1 MLLLQLRNRLR
12 NLPIE
17 FFPYKNHTAMNS
29 RVIIHCLLLLLYGV
43 VSCAPDRP
51 VIPTEVQAVDS
62 LIARNP
68 RAALTRIS
76 RLEER
81 YEMASDA
88 IRMRLALKKIKARD
102 KAFIPHHSD
111 DTICA
116 IIDYYDAHGTLAE
129 RMEAYHYGG
138 SVYRDLRDY
147 PRALEWY
154 NKVIDLA
161 ASEENPNDEIL
172 LLAYSQMSDVYGMQ
186 NKPREAL
193 DALSAS
199 FKIAKKLGQA
209 DLVSRA
215 DLAWAYQINGETD
228 SAYYYYKQV
237 LDEISQRKAY
247 KEYASYIA
255 TQLCFYEDFGDR
267 FRKERDT
274 CLNILRNIP
283 REDLTEYGCTALS
296 TSYERLGNL
305 DSAMSFEKLALDGF
319 LAAKDYLRARSTAS
333 NLYRLYKKKGDA
345 AGSYAFAEIAITCAD
360 SLETQMQL
368 KASECKDGFF
378 RYKRDV
384 DNERSLRSRN
394 ARLSFAVLGEAFG
407 LFLLISVVIFCFVF
421 YRKRIRE
428 LVENVNQLK
437 LDNEGLKASTAHNK
451 VLQALDDPN
460 LFTFCEKLRLR
471 IKNSKDLPIT
481 QAFMRNYLWPKVNA
495 AFPDF
500 QDNLYHAY
508 PSIKLNEVYLAYL
521 LRAGLRQ
528 AEIMILLDSSRSS
541 ISIRVKR
548 LEERLGCKVSSL

>member
-1 MLLLQLRNRLR
+1 
-12 NLPIE
+12 
-17 FFPYKNHTAMNS
+17 MNS
-29 RVIIHCLLLLLYGV
+29 RVIIYCLLSLLYGV
-43 VSCAPDRP
+43 TSCGPKKP
-51 VIPTEVQAVDS
+51 IIPAEVQAVDS

-68 RAALTRIS
+68 RVALTRII

-88 IRMRLALKKIKARD
+88 IRMRLALKKIKAQD

-116 IIDYYDAHGTLAE
+116 IINYYDIHGTSTE
-129 RMEAYHYGG
+129 RMEAYYYGG

-161 ASEENPNDEIL
+161 TSEEESNDEIL
-172 LLAYSQMSDVYGMQ
+172 LLTYSQLGGIYLLQD
-186 NKPREAL
+186 KPREVL
-193 DALSAS
+193 NVMCRSYE
-199 FKIAKKLGQA
+199 IAKKKGLA
-209 DLVSRA
+209 DIVSRS
-215 DLAWAYQINGETD
+215 DLATAYQINGETD

-237 LDEISQRKAY
+237 LDEILQRKAY
-247 KEYASYIA
+247 KEYASYIV
-255 TQLCFYEDFGDR
+255 CFYEDFGDR

-407 LFLLISVVIFCFVF
+407 LLLLISVVIFCFVF

-481 QAFMRNYLWPKVNA
+481 QAFMRNNLWPKVNA

-521 LRAGLRQ
+521 LKAGLRQ